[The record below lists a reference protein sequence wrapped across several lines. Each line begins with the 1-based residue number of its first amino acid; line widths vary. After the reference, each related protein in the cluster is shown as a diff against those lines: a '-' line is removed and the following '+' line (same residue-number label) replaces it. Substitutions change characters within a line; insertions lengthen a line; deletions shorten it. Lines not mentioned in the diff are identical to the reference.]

1 MPTLSPFYRFTPASL
16 NAGFGPENARIDDIL
31 IYINTNV
38 FTIDDLVGLNIQQA
52 INLIKV
58 NFASY
63 NVPLIQAGLEL
74 IYPSPWPTITGIQT
88 LNFQLRNLQ
97 FAPFIDISITL
108 NAGVVVGNS
117 YTYTASLVSTTVT
130 EPALTNVE
138 ADVQSALRVV
148 DYNGAAFFPLEYNY
162 QQSVAYS
169 SIANGRNWI
178 LDGDNPVPDP
188 LPVSPYATP
197 RRQTFP
203 ALTANQTYMLT
214 LMGKIIEFSRIGT
227 PVDTDIINFLSNS
240 VVPAGYITGIW
251 NNGSFVEF
259 GFFATDHAFRIVG
272 EFVYDWQWQRF
283 YRPTEDTVQ
292 SSYILSL
299 YLGDNLPYQPKTTF
313 AGFLYAIWEHEYWD
327 MDFIHF
333 DNCPEPNAQSY
344 LMPIKQGD
352 VYQFNVPVEDGNL
365 VGLTDVLVGIMTEDE
380 VFIQQI
386 GTATTAC
393 RSYVWQLDAEY
404 ESNPPYYLYIT
415 TAGNFSIDDSLFFL
429 ETSGG
434 PFATTLEALQ
444 AIDAQLTIGNFS
456 YVPNG
461 TGWTVTWNIP
471 PGYPAD
477 AIVGSTSYSESGEPF
492 PFVNQIE
499 ADLCCGTQ
507 FRASV
512 TIPPLADGCYK
523 FCLYN
528 LSEEVNQLYSVSQL
542 LQMKSW
548 DCFSQILEFW
558 GAMQTVTE
566 GFDYYGDWK
575 QRIRVDLQ
583 SGGDRVKIEESIY
596 RNSDGTY
603 QRPSNF
609 TDKTVS
615 LHTDY
620 IDLPTQNALLAAT
633 RHPAFVLAGQSLF
646 VTGDVEVATTQDNTT
661 ETSFSTLAQVK
672 FEAQIQGFQPKNNPC
687 EGC

>member
-1 MPTLSPFYRFTPASL
+1 
-16 NAGFGPENARIDDIL
+16 
-31 IYINTNV
+31 
-38 FTIDDLVGLNIQQA
+38 
-52 INLIKV
+52 
-58 NFASY
+58 
-63 NVPLIQAGLEL
+63 
-74 IYPSPWPTITGIQT
+74 
-88 LNFQLRNLQ
+88 
-97 FAPFIDISITL
+97 
-108 NAGVVVGNS
+108 
-117 YTYTASLVSTTVT
+117 
-130 EPALTNVE
+130 
-138 ADVQSALRVV
+138 VV

-197 RRQTFP
+197 RRETFP

-240 VVPAGYITGIW
+240 FVPAGYNTGIW

-259 GFFATDHAFRIVG
+259 GFFASDHAFRIVG
-272 EFVYDWQWQRF
+272 EFIYDWQWQRF

-299 YLGDNLPYQPKTTF
+299 YSGDNLPYQPKTTF
-313 AGFLYAIWEHEYWD
+313 AGFLYAIWELEYWD
-327 MDFIHF
+327 LDFIHF

-404 ESNPPYYLYIT
+404 ESNPPFFLYIT
-415 TAGNFSIDDSLFFL
+415 TAGNFSIDDSLFFF
-429 ETSGG
+429 EPTGG

-456 YVPNG
+456 FVPNG

-477 AIVGSTSYSESGEPF
+477 AIVGSTNYSESGEPF
-492 PFVNQIE
+492 PFVNQIQ

-615 LHTDY
+615 LHTEY

>member
-1 MPTLSPFYRFTPASL
+1 
-16 NAGFGPENARIDDIL
+16 
-31 IYINTNV
+31 
-38 FTIDDLVGLNIQQA
+38 
-52 INLIKV
+52 
-58 NFASY
+58 
-63 NVPLIQAGLEL
+63 
-74 IYPSPWPTITGIQT
+74 
-88 LNFQLRNLQ
+88 
-97 FAPFIDISITL
+97 
-108 NAGVVVGNS
+108 
-117 YTYTASLVSTTVT
+117 
-130 EPALTNVE
+130 
-138 ADVQSALRVV
+138 
-148 DYNGAAFFPLEYNY
+148 
-162 QQSVAYS
+162 
-169 SIANGRNWI
+169 
-178 LDGDNPVPDP
+178 
-188 LPVSPYATP
+188 
-197 RRQTFP
+197 
-203 ALTANQTYMLT
+203 
-214 LMGKIIEFSRIGT
+214 
-227 PVDTDIINFLSNS
+227 
-240 VVPAGYITGIW
+240 
-251 NNGSFVEF
+251 
-259 GFFATDHAFRIVG
+259 
-272 EFVYDWQWQRF
+272 
-283 YRPTEDTVQ
+283 
-292 SSYILSL
+292 
-299 YLGDNLPYQPKTTF
+299 
-313 AGFLYAIWEHEYWD
+313 
-327 MDFIHF
+327 
-333 DNCPEPNAQSY
+333 
-344 LMPIKQGD
+344 
-352 VYQFNVPVEDGNL
+352 
-365 VGLTDVLVGIMTEDE
+365 
-380 VFIQQI
+380 
-386 GTATTAC
+386 
-393 RSYVWQLDAEY
+393 
-404 ESNPPYYLYIT
+404 
-415 TAGNFSIDDSLFFL
+415 
-429 ETSGG
+429 
-434 PFATTLEALQ
+434 
-444 AIDAQLTIGNFS
+444 
-456 YVPNG
+456 VPNG

-609 TDKTVS
+609 SDKTVS
-615 LHTDY
+615 LHTEY